1 MKTSNKLL
9 LGLLIVIIIGITVN
23 LFVFRNNLIK
33 EINDN
38 PEQNIEMIIED
49 AFE

>member
-9 LGLLIVIIIGITVN
+9 LGLLIVIIVGITVN
-23 LFVFRNNLIK
+23 LFVFRDIIIK
-33 EINDN
+33 EINNN
-38 PEQNIEMIIED
+38 PEQNIEMIIEN